1 MNKLI
6 FGVIAI
12 AILDF
17 LVLAA
22 VHKKGQAQTVQTQI
36 QSVQRT
42 DLSEKMV
49 SFASKCMSD
58 NEDSLPAPKKVA
70 VANNSVQQPNVCQP
84 NSGCQPQ
91 SCQPRVCQPQSCQP
105 RVCQPQSC
113 QPRVYQPQS
122 CQPRVY
128 QPQSCQPSY
137 QSYNC
142 TPVYNGC
149 GTSFYY
155 GYSGGCG
162 TYYRGRCR

>member
-105 RVCQPQSC
+105 RV
-113 QPRVYQPQS
+113 
-122 CQPRVY
+122 Y